1 MKIIRVG
8 LDVPVMQLFDYRAD
22 DASEDDVGQRVLV
35 PFGKRIAIGV
45 ILDVADTTL
54 VSAQRLKSA
63 TRILRGTPAFSDD
76 DLRLLHFAADY
87 YHHPLGRVVM
97 SALPQRL
104 RRAETAP
111 PAEFRYALTD
121 SGRAITPDDLPN
133 VRS

>member
-8 LDVPVMQLFDYRAD
+8 LDVPVMQLFDYRVD
-22 DASEDDVGQRVLV
+22 DATEADIGQRAVV

-45 ILDVADTTL
+45 ILDVADETL

-87 YHHPLGRVVM
+87 YHYPLGRVVM
-97 SALPQRL
+97 GALPQRL
-104 RRAETAP
+104 KRGEATAP
-111 PAEFRYALTD
+111 
-121 SGRAITPDDLPN
+121 
-133 VRS
+133 